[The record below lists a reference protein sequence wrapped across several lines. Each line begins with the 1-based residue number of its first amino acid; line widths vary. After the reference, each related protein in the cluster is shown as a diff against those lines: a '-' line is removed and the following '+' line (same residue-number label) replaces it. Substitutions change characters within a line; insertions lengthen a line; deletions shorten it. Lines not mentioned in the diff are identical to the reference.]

1 MSEQRFHTP
10 HLRGLEI
17 VVPAGDV
24 AVETIDGDES
34 FVVVDGDPKLVEQT
48 TVELRGDKLV
58 VDFHGKRSLLG
69 ITIAVGD
76 FSIGGGRLHVQ
87 ARVPHDVRARLAT
100 ASADMNLRGRFAALE
115 TKTASGDLAVDGEI
129 VGDAVVKT
137 VSGDVRLDQVGGE
150 LRVQSVSGDL
160 RARSV
165 EGSLVA
171 KSVSGDLRIESIR
184 AGHAELTSISG
195 DIEVGIATGSNVD
208 VDANTVSGDLR
219 SDVPLASVPG
229 EGDGGPTVVVRGKT
243 VSGDFK
249 VLRAATP
256 EASPATAG

>member
-1 MSEQRFHTP
+1 MNEQFHTP
-10 HLRGLEI
+10 GLRGLEI
-17 VVPAGDV
+17 VIPAGDV
-24 AVETIDGDES
+24 TVETIDGDES
-34 FVVVDGDPKLVEQT
+34 FVVVEGDQKLVEQT

-58 VDFHGKRSLLG
+58 VDFHGKRSL

-87 ARVPHDVRARLAT
+87 ARVPHDVKVRLAT
-100 ASADMNLRGRFAALE
+100 ASADMTLHGRFASLE
-115 TKTASGDLAVDGEI
+115 TKTASGDLVVDGEI
-129 VGDAVVKT
+129 AGDVVVKT
-137 VSGDVRLDQVGGE
+137 VSGDVRLDPVGGE

-160 RARSV
+160 RVRSV

-171 KSVSGDLRIESIR
+171 KSVSGDLRVESIR

-195 DIEVGIATGSNVD
+195 DIEIGIAAGSNVD
-208 VDANTVSGDLR
+208 VDANTVSGALH

-229 EGDGGPTVVVRGKT
+229 EGGGGPTVVVRGKT

-249 VLRAATP
+249 VARAATS
-256 EASPATAG
+256 EASPAAAG